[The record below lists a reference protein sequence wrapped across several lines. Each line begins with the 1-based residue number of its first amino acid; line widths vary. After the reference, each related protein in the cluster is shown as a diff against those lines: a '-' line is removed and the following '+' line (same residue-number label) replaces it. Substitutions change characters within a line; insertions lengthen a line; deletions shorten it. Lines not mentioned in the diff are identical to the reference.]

1 MTIAEVWLAAGIVLF
16 ILEIFSLDFVLL
28 SLGAAAFLAGV
39 TAWFGAGWT
48 GSIAAF
54 AVAAV
59 AALLFLRPFAVRKVQ
74 AKGGP
79 TNAEALIG
87 AVGYVTRPI
96 DPLKGGRVRVG
107 GDDWAARA
115 DEPLAKDTRVVVES
129 IEGIT
134 LFVRRDA

>member
-1 MTIAEVWLAAGIVLF
+1 MTIAEFWLAAGLVLF

-28 SLGAAAFLAGV
+28 SLGAAAIVAAAAAG
-39 TAWFGAGWT
+39 FGGGWT

-54 AVAAV
+54 AVAAA
-59 AALLFLRPFAVRKVQ
+59 AALLFLRPFAVRRVR
-74 AKGGP
+74 ARGGP

-87 AVGYVTRPI
+87 AAGYVTQAI

-107 GDDWAARA
+107 GEDWAARA
-115 DEPLAKDTRVVVES
+115 DEPLAEDTRVVVEA

-134 LFVRRDA
+134 LIVRRDA